1 MTVVDCSLVIPST
14 LLSNLRFIPAVIM
27 SSINQE
33 QSNPVLYR
41 ACLYGA
47 AESFI
52 VFKFLQTTAKVN
64 EVSMLKQNAF
74 TVSLGAS
81 DCV

>member
-1 MTVVDCSLVIPST
+1 MG
-14 LLSNLRFIPAVIM
+14 PAYF
-27 SSINQE
+27 SGEE

-47 AESFI
+47 ADRFI

-64 EVSMLKQNAF
+64 EVSMLKQN
-74 TVSLGAS
+74 TS
-81 DCV
+81 DYV